1 MPPIRETH
9 CRWCGGELAHLH
21 PKGPGRPRL
30 YCSDDCANE
39 YRSFERQRERDLER
53 HGSLALA
60 QRDVFEHLPLGASRG
75 RPPRLAS
82 PEMEVRH
89 G

>member
-1 MPPIRETH
+1 MAPFRETH
-9 CRWCGGELAHLH
+9 CRWCGGPISDLH

-30 YCSDDCANE
+30 YCDHDCAQE
-39 YRSFERQRERDLER
+39 YRAFIRRREQELER
-53 HGSLALA
+53 GCPT

-82 PEMEVRH
+82 PAMEVRR